1 MAENW
6 RKWKQRWNLYA
17 KASGASEKDEATQC
31 AIFLHTIGDEAL
43 EVYDTFTFT
52 ETEQDKIEP
61 LIQKFESYC
70 TPKKNTTYERYVF
83 NTCAQ
88 NGRTLDVFL
97 LDLRNKATTCEF
109 GSLQESLIKDRIVC
123 GIDDKSV
130 RERLLQ
136 DNDLTLDKAI
146 NIVRAAETSK
156 TQVEKLSNSSIE
168 VESLNQNSDRKSR
181 RKHQEKMQPSKRASK
196 TNRCSRCGS
205 SHGPKQC
212 PALGQTC
219 HKCHGNN
226 HFAKMCRSKALHT
239 PYTKSRVY
247 EVRKEESTDESSAE
261 ENELFIGELMK
272 TTTGN
277 ILVTNLKVN
286 NKSVK
291 FKIDTGAQCNA
302 LPEEIFDRIKKKPKL
317 VATRTK
323 LTAYGGTP
331 VPVIG
336 KCSLE
341 IEQTANRK
349 LDAEFNLIYLFI

>member
-6 RKWKQRWNLYA
+6 RKWKQRWNLYV

-52 ETEQDKIEP
+52 ETEQDKIEL

-70 TPKKNTTYERYVF
+70 SPKKNTTTYERYVF

-88 NGRTLDVFL
+88 NGRTLNAFL

-109 GSLQESLIKDRIVC
+109 DSLQVSLIKDRIVC

-130 RERLLQ
+130 RERLLR

-146 NIVRAAETSK
+146 NTVRAAETSK
-156 TQVEKLSNSSIE
+156 TQVEKLSNPSIE
-168 VESLNQNSDRKSR
+168 VESLNQNLDRKSR
-181 RKHQEKMQPSKRASK
+181 CKHPEEMQPSRRASK

-226 HFAKMCRSKALHT
+226 HLPLQSPPHAVYKITRIRSSKRREYRLIKRRRKRT
-239 PYTKSRVY
+239 VY
-247 EVRKEESTDESSAE
+247 RRAY
-261 ENELFIGELMK
+261 EN
-272 TTTGN
+272 
-277 ILVTNLKVN
+277 N
-286 NKSVK
+286 N
-291 FKIDTGAQCNA
+291 NW
-302 LPEEIFDRIKKKPKL
+302 
-317 VATRTK
+317 
-323 LTAYGGTP
+323 
-331 VPVIG
+331 
-336 KCSLE
+336 KCFSH
-341 IEQTANRK
+341 
-349 LDAEFNLIYLFI
+349 

>member
-1 MAENW
+1 M
-6 RKWKQRWNLYA
+6 
-17 KASGASEKDEATQC
+17 
-31 AIFLHTIGDEAL
+31 
-43 EVYDTFTFT
+43 
-52 ETEQDKIEP
+52 
-61 LIQKFESYC
+61 
-70 TPKKNTTYERYVF
+70 
-83 NTCAQ
+83 
-88 NGRTLDVFL
+88 
-97 LDLRNKATTCEF
+97 
-109 GSLQESLIKDRIVC
+109 IKDRIVC
-123 GIDDKSV
+123 GIDYKGV
-130 RERLLQ
+130 RERLLR

-156 TQVEKLSNSSIE
+156 TQVEKVSNPSIE

-181 RKHQEKMQPSKRASK
+181 RKHQQEVQPSRRASK
-196 TNRCSRCGS
+196 TNRCLRGS
-205 SHGPKQC
+205 IHGPKQF

-272 TTTGN
+272 TTTTGN

-291 FKIDTGAQCNA
+291 FKIGTGAQCNV
-302 LPEEIFDRIKKKPKL
+302 LPEEIFDRIEKKPKL
-317 VATRTK
+317 VATK
-323 LTAYGGTP
+323 LTAYKGTP

-341 IEQTANRK
+341 IEQTENRK
-349 LDAEFNLIYLFI
+349 LDAEFFVVKAPKCQTINWIANMSKP